1 MDKATG
7 FMLNRKKYQDI
18 RRYDHNQ
25 MTQFLAN
32 LYREGYA
39 NGVKAAEGLT
49 MDELKEAVLQ
59 VKGIG
64 EKKAAEIVAI
74 ITEKMEEK
82 KHIES

>member
-7 FMLNRKKYQDI
+7 FMLNRKRYQEI
-18 RRYDHNQ
+18 RKYDHNQ

-32 LYREGYA
+32 LYREGVSD
-39 NGVKAAEGLT
+39 GKKSSEGLT
-49 MDELKEAVLQ
+49 MDELREAVLQ

-74 ITEKMEEK
+74 ITEKLAEK
-82 KHIES
+82 NGIDS